1 MTSVSGSVAGAAGVA
16 FLVALALVPL
26 LVRFAIGRNL
36 LDVPNARSSHEIPT
50 PRLGGLAVI
59 VGAWAAAPFMSEG
72 FLFLVTAT
80 IGGLVGAFDDFV
92 DLRFWMKAAGQAAAA
107 FVLLFLAPPPISEA
121 AGALWP
127 VTLLFGVFW
136 VVAVV
141 NAYNFMDGIDGIAGG
156 VAITN
161 ALFLAALVGM
171 SGLGVGL
178 AALAAAVAG
187 FLMWNISPARIF
199 LGDSGSHFVGFFLGA
214 VALYTEPIGG
224 AGAAYGPFLAF
235 VVAAVVFAPF
245 LFDTAFTL
253 VRRARARKNI
263 FAAHREHIY
272 QRITPDPAKH
282 RQVSNVYFA
291 LSAFS
296 GLAALLASGGTP
308 LGLFGGLV
316 LILGCCLFMAFLPRI
331 ARERGYAS

>member
-1 MTSVSGSVAGAAGVA
+1 MSGTSAGAVGVA
-16 FLVALALVPL
+16 FLVSLLLVPL
-26 LVRFAIGRNL
+26 LVRYAIGRNL

-59 VGAWAAAPFMSEG
+59 AGAWAAAPLVNG
-72 FLFLVTAT
+72 GLPFLAAAT
-80 IGGLVGAFDDFV
+80 LAGLVGFLDDLT
-92 DLRFWMKAAGQAAAA
+92 DLRFWMKAAGQAVAA
-107 FVLLFLAPPPISEA
+107 FVLLFLAPPPILEA
-121 AGALWP
+121 AGPLWFAA
-127 VTLLFGVFW
+127 LLFGVVW

-156 VAITN
+156 TAILN
-161 ALFLAALVGM
+161 ALFLAALIGA
-171 SGLGVGL
+171 SGLEVGL

-187 FLMWNISPARIF
+187 FMVWNISPARIF

-214 VALYTEPIGG
+214 VALYTEPVGEPG
-224 AGAAYGPFLAF
+224 YGPYLAF
-235 VVAAVVFAPF
+235 VVAAAVFTPF

-253 VRRARARKNI
+253 VRRAAARKNV

-272 QRITPDPAKH
+272 QRIAPDPAKH
-282 RQVSNVYFA
+282 RQVSIVYFA
-291 LSAFS
+291 LCALS

-308 LGLFGGLV
+308 SRLLGGGA

-331 ARERGYAS
+331 ASERDYV

>member
-1 MTSVSGSVAGAAGVA
+1 MSGSVAGAVGVA

-26 LVRFAIGRNL
+26 LVRFAIGRDL

-59 VGAWAAAPFMSEG
+59 AGVWAAASLAG
-72 FLFLVTAT
+72 GNFLLLAAAT
-80 IGGLVGAFDDFV
+80 LAGVVGLLDDFV
-92 DLRFWMKAAGQAAAA
+92 DLKFWMKAAGQATAA
-107 FVLLFLAPPPISEA
+107 FVLLFLAPPPICEA
-121 AGALWP
+121 AGPFWP
-127 VTLLFGVFW
+127 VTLLFGVIW
-136 VVAVV
+136 IVAVV

-156 VAITN
+156 TAILN
-161 ALFLAALVGM
+161 ALFLTVLVGATA
-171 SGLGVGL
+171 GLGVAL
-178 AALAAAVAG
+178 SALAAAVGG
-187 FLMWNISPARIF
+187 FMLWNVSPARIF

-214 VALYTEPIGG
+214 VALYTEPLGR
-224 AGAAYGPFLAF
+224 AGDAYGPYLAF
-235 VVAAVVFAPF
+235 AVAAAVFAPF

-253 VRRARARKNI
+253 VRRAKARKNV

-291 LSAFS
+291 FSAVA

-308 LGLFGGLV
+308 LRLLGGGV
-316 LILGCCLFMAFLPRI
+316 TILGLCLFMAFLPRI
-331 ARERGYAS
+331 ASERDYV

>member
-1 MTSVSGSVAGAAGVA
+1 MTAVSGPVAGAVGVA
-16 FLVALALVPL
+16 FLVAIALVPL

-59 VGAWAAAPFMSEG
+59 AGAWAAAPFINEG
-72 FLFLVTAT
+72 ILVLVAAT
-80 IGGLVGAFDDFV
+80 FAGLVGAFDDFV

-107 FVLLFLAPPPISEA
+107 FVLLFLAPPPICEA
-121 AGALWP
+121 AGAVWP
-127 VTLLFGVFW
+127 ATLLFGVIW

-156 VAITN
+156 TAVLN
-161 ALFLAALVGM
+161 ALFLAALVGV

-224 AGAAYGPFLAF
+224 AGAAYGPLLAF

-253 VRRARARKNI
+253 VRRAAARKNV
-263 FAAHREHIY
+263 FSAHREHIY

-291 LSAFS
+291 LSAFC
-296 GLAALLASGGTP
+296 GLAALFASGGTP
-308 LGLFGGLV
+308 LRLFGGLV
-316 LILGCCLFMAFLPRI
+316 LIFGCCLFMAFLPSI
-331 ARERGYAS
+331 ARQRGYAP